1 MLLNNALAMA
11 ILGVI
16 SHVYLAS
23 FVIIL
28 SNSLNIPRSPV
39 FFYLSQF
46 VLGIVD
52 LRFSLLYF
60 FQILF
65 ESVALASCSQ
75 FINHAQ

>member
-39 FFYLSQF
+39 FFIYHNLCW
-46 VLGIVD
+46 G
-52 LRFSLLYF
+52 
-60 FQILF
+60 
-65 ESVALASCSQ
+65 
-75 FINHAQ
+75 